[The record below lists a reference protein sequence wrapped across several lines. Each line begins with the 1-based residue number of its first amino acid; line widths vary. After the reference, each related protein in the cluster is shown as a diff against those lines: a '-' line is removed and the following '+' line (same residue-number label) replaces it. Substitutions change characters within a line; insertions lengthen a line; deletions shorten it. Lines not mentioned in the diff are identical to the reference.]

1 MPSSYPSFDSTY
13 KWYMVFV
20 FLTSFRMMRL
30 AHYINSI
37 SIKKDKTKTNNN
49 KKPAPCPMA
58 RIAKSCLSQGK
69 WIQNYPKFRIVS
81 WSCNFR
87 SCFRGGGGRGEVH
100 CRFRILKWKRQICP
114 LVKVDINCIHF
125 VQGLHCRHKFQLSAI
140 SALPFPPSFST
151 MPHVHAFLYRFLA
164 KGWSVQEH
172 SLIKWLM
179 DFFSLSWSKRPEIP
193 IRLGGWLFQFPS
205 SRGRWARRH
214 PLTKH
219 AEICRKY
226 FHVWLQGA
234 SD

>member
-1 MPSSYPSFDSTY
+1 
-13 KWYMVFV
+13 
-20 FLTSFRMMRL
+20 
-30 AHYINSI
+30 
-37 SIKKDKTKTNNN
+37 
-49 KKPAPCPMA
+49 MA

-69 WIQNYPKFRIVS
+69 WIQKYLKFRIVS

-87 SCFRGGGGRGEVH
+87 SCFRWGEGERGGGKCIVDLGYQSGRD
-100 CRFRILKWKRQICP
+100 RFALWSKLILIVFILYKGYI
-114 LVKVDINCIHF
+114 VGTNSNF
-125 VQGLHCRHKFQLSAI
+125 SSAI

-151 MPHVHAFLYRFLA
+151 MPHVHAFLYRFSA
-164 KGWSVQEH
+164 KGWTVQEH

-226 FHVWLQGA
+226 FHVRLQGA